1 MDIKVEGWKKKP
13 VAARAR
19 VAPTS
24 VREGRG
30 WPEGERGGEGG
41 GNYWKSTKVAAAL
54 VEMVVA
60 AVAVVAGGVGDLRET
75 F

>member
-1 MDIKVEGWKKKP
+1 MEGWKKKP

-24 VREGRG
+24 VREGGG

-41 GNYWKSTKVAAAL
+41 GNY
-54 VEMVVA
+54 
-60 AVAVVAGGVGDLRET
+60 
-75 F
+75 